1 MMALRT
7 PLLLIA
13 ALAFAGCEPSS
24 RTDVQASTTT
34 PGNAANVATP
44 PAAPPNVAGT
54 YRVSG
59 TTAEKGSD
67 SSRKIDGTIVLTQ
80 NGDTYRASFQ
90 LATLY
95 PGAEGDHQAVVIG
108 KGEGKVQGKELLG
121 TAHTQVVVAAI
132 PGVDTNFAFAPRA
145 TTTRI
150 ESSSKATLRPDGT
163 LVIEIE
169 NLPAKG
175 EQSYRPSHTRLT
187 GERIALASTELDAQ
201 APGSV
206 GNRPPKE

>member
-1 MMALRT
+1 M
-7 PLLLIA
+7 
-13 ALAFAGCEPSS
+13 
-24 RTDVQASTTT
+24 
-34 PGNAANVATP
+34 
-44 PAAPPNVAGT
+44 
-54 YRVSG
+54 SG

-80 NGDTYRASFQ
+80 NGDAYKASFQ
-90 LATLY
+90 LSTLY

-150 ESSSKATLRPDGT
+150 ES
-163 LVIEIE
+163 
-169 NLPAKG
+169 
-175 EQSYRPSHTRLT
+175 TR
-187 GERIALASTELDAQ
+187 
-201 APGSV
+201 
-206 GNRPPKE
+206 RPPSAPTARS